1 MEHQRFAPLSRGRL
15 SNARPSAA
23 RAQQPATQ
31 SQRLTVLIYDAKS
44 RLLLQECKP
53 KAVFR
58 EVRPY
63 ISDSG
68 HAEDSEG
75 ADLLTE
81 PGIDGHAIFERIFWR
96 L

>member
-1 MEHQRFAPLSRGRL
+1 MEHRRFAPLSTGRL

-23 RAQQPATQ
+23 RAQQPVTQ

-44 RLLLQECKP
+44 RLLLQEFKS
-53 KAVFR
+53 KTVFR
-58 EVRPY
+58 EVRPC
-63 ISDSG
+63 ISGSG
-68 HAEDSEG
+68 HAKSSEG

-96 L
+96 V